1 MADFYNNV
9 MNKIEMETDK
19 DLRNDK
25 TLKEMILY
33 DINDHN
39 YSYDLE
45 YKFHMW
51 IYYSRSIDKDSGE
64 GGDGDHSSIANDVS
78 NVRIRYN
85 SSL

>member
-1 MADFYNNV
+1 MTDFYNTV

-19 DLRNDK
+19 DLRHDK

-39 YSYDLE
+39 YPYDLD
-45 YKFHMW
+45 YKLHMW
-51 IYYSRSIDKDSGE
+51 IYYSKIIDKDDSP
-64 GGDGDHSSIANDVS
+64 DNCSIANEVS
-78 NVRIRYN
+78 NIRIRYN